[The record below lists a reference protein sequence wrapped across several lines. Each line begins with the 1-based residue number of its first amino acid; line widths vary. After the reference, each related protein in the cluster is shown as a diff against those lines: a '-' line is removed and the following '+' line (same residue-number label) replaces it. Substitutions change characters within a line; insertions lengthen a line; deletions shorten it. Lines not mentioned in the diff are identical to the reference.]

1 MAEYKAFSPGTE
13 VLGRSV
19 LAIVGGMEANRA
31 RALQL
36 LAEQGLGPLEAT
48 RWYPQQPVLDVF
60 RAIFER
66 IGPSTVRAIGR
77 KVPEWAVFPK
87 AGSLEEA
94 LVGIEAAYH
103 ANHRGGPIGH
113 YRLESTGARSGSVV
127 CENPYPCDFDQGLV
141 ESVAERNRPPHS
153 LRVRVEHAPGS
164 CRKQG
169 ADACAYDVSW

>member
-1 MAEYKAFSPGTE
+1 MAQYKAFSATAQ
-13 VLGRSV
+13 VLGQSV
-19 LAIVGGMEANRA
+19 LAIVGGMENNRV

-36 LAEQGLGPLEAT
+36 LAEQGLSPLEAT

-77 KVPEWAVFPK
+77 KVPEWALFPK
-87 AGSLEEA
+87 VASIEDA
-94 LVGIEAAYH
+94 LRGIEVAYQM
-103 ANHRGGPIGH
+103 NHRHGEIGH
-113 YRLESTGARSGSVV
+113 YRYEPTGLRSGRVV

-141 ESVAERNRPPHS
+141 EAVAERARPLHS

-164 CRKQG
+164 CRQRG
-169 ADACAYDVSW
+169 DDVCIYTVRW